1 MRIPSR
7 VQFLPHFL
15 NLLVTALA
23 LCTPSAHAQPAC
35 AGKPVKLFAGFV
47 AGSATDTAARI
58 LATRLGPVL
67 GQQAIVENRPGAS
80 GAIATEAV
88 ATAPADGC
96 TLLFSSASA
105 TVNASAHDNAQT
117 QAWKSLAPVAM
128 VANVPNILVVHPSLG
143 VKSVRDLIALA
154 RSRPDAISYASSG
167 IGTSPHM
174 SAELFDFRA
183 GVKMQ
188 HVPYK
193 GSSQAMNDVLSG
205 LVPVMFSPASSVLAH
220 IRAGK
225 LVALATTSNRRTSLI
240 DIPTMEEAG
249 IPDFNLSIWFGVLA
263 PRGTDTAVVR
273 RLAVAIEKA
282 QDDSRAQFA
291 TQSMEVVKAGPA
303 EFGAFIDAEIARWG
317 ALIKANN
324 IVIN

>member
-1 MRIPSR
+1 MNRNRFIFAFAPVVAALVLCAGS
-7 VQFLPHFL
+7 VQ
-15 NLLVTALA
+15 
-23 LCTPSAHAQPAC
+23 AQPAYPS
-35 AGKPVKLFAGFV
+35 KPIKLVVGFV

-58 LATRLGPVL
+58 LVGRLNHFI
-67 GQQAIVENRPGAS
+67 GQQVIVENRPGAS
-80 GAIATEAV
+80 SAIATEVV
-88 ATAPADGC
+88 ANAPADGY

-105 TVNASAHDNAQT
+105 TVNASVQDNAQT
-117 QAWKSLAPVAM
+117 RAYKSLAPVAM

-154 RSRPDAISYASSG
+154 KSRPDGISYASSG

-174 SAELFDFRA
+174 SAELFDYRA

-225 LVALATTSNRRTSLI
+225 LVALATTSNRRTSLL
-240 DIPTMEEAG
+240 DVPTMEEAG

-263 PRGTDTAVVR
+263 PRGTDAAIVR
-273 RLAVAIEKA
+273 KLAAAIEKA
-282 QDDSRAQFA
+282 QDDPETRAQLA

-303 EFGAFIDAEIARWG
+303 EFGAFIDTEIARWG
-317 ALIKANN
+317 QLIKANN

>member
-1 MRIPSR
+1 M
-7 VQFLPHFL
+7 
-15 NLLVTALA
+15 LA
-23 LCTPSAHAQPAC
+23 VAFGADGAQAQPAYP
-35 AGKPVKLFAGFV
+35 AKPVKLLVGFV

-58 LATRLGPVL
+58 VASRLGL
-67 GQQAIVENRPGAS
+67 FIGQQAIVENRAGAS

-88 ATAPADGC
+88 ANAPADGY

-117 QAWKSLAPVAM
+117 RAYKSLVPVAM
-128 VANVPNILVVHPSLG
+128 VASVPNILVVHPALG
-143 VKSVRDLIALA
+143 VKSVGELIALA
-154 RSRPDAISYASSG
+154 KSRPDGISYASSG

-174 SAELFDFRA
+174 SAELFDYRA

-220 IRAGK
+220 IRNGK
-225 LVALATTSNRRTSLI
+225 LTALATTSNRRTSLL

-249 IPDFNLSIWFGVLA
+249 VPDFNLSIWFGVLA
-263 PRGTDTAVVR
+263 PKGTDASVVR
-273 RLAVAIEKA
+273 KLAAAIEKA
-282 QDDSRAQFA
+282 QDDPETRAQLA
-291 TQSMEVVKAGPA
+291 TQNMEVVKAGPA
-303 EFGAFIDAEIARWG
+303 ELGAFIDSEIARWG

-324 IVIN
+324 IAIN